1 MVLVDN
7 FLSYY
12 YFYSKGDM
20 NMRLDEMSFE
30 KNQAVD
36 IAVELGEQFAKHF
49 VKVMKEGYSPD
60 FKHHCHQ
67 MQVWFDKVKNIT
79 IKPKTKHLT
88 IEQWIDWF
96 FTAGQSIEL
105 LIPESYQDEYEIL
118 IKELIIDKDRKVID
132 IISALPD
139 FI

>member
-1 MVLVDN
+1 
-7 FLSYY
+7 
-12 YFYSKGDM
+12 
-20 NMRLDEMSFE
+20 MRLNEMSFE
-30 KNQAVD
+30 KNQAID
-36 IAVELGEQFAKHF
+36 TSVELGEQFAKHF
-49 VKVMKEGYSPD
+49 VKIMEEGFKNPN
-60 FKHHCHQ
+60 FKHHCHE
-67 MQVWFDKVKNIT
+67 MQVWFDKVKKIT

-118 IKELIIDKDRKVID
+118 IKELIIDKDKKIID
-132 IISALPD
+132 IISSLPD